1 MSRTFIRQAVQIAPS
16 DYSASPSGYDDT
28 VTPSLA
34 NYESTRPA
42 NLEDD
47 LNSIRSMG
55 QNFLNRNGASFPV
68 GNWYDDISQ
77 PTYLENGTERGII
90 ATNNALHKLE
100 KKRVL
105 RDVWKLL
112 DIYPGLDLAIA
123 LVNDL
128 RTQYEA
134 HRVLVGGG
142 PVHGSADATNTI
154 AAPLATNLATAITL
168 ANDIKAK
175 YNAHRVD
182 VSGAPAIHGAADN
195 TNVVSSPNATVLS
208 DLITL
213 VNEIRVD
220 YEAHRQLIAGGVHTA
235 ADATNIVTA
244 PTVGSTT
251 QVHVFTA
258 AQIPLQTTAAIGAVT
273 TLGTVAATATTFG
286 TAGLDEV
293 ASTSDI
299 NPKNMMQLID
309 AANHADPIL
318 IGGKQLF
325 ALFQTESATDG
336 STISGTTPNR
346 AQCSFVVRNNTGDDL
361 ELVSVPVTQG
371 FNFATRERK
380 RLEDLDEQDF
390 LKGATI
396 EFPAST
402 TVTRQI
408 AYDNQ
413 GVTPVELATDAFIDL
428 GTGVEW
434 DVRDVAN
441 AVLLQI
447 HEGSGSAASTIQIA
461 QDVDYF
467 DVNAVDNDFLNG
479 IKVDTGAAGTTIN
492 IGVTANQIDCGGAL
506 TVASG
511 GGADLKV
518 DAAGE
523 LLFDDTNRTGAG
535 WTATSVKLS
544 DTTAE
549 WTQYRTDF
557 GEVSIFDALHQAYT
571 RSKRVKGYAKVTA
584 NVAAGN
590 DVDKTTTNRL
600 DVDLPDFSGV
610 GTFVDDV
617 DVYLNGELLRN
628 EASYP
633 GTHDV
638 APGSTPSQGQLKFEF
653 ALRGTGSKPD
663 QICMIVWSS

>member
-16 DYSASPSGYDDT
+16 DYAATPSGYDDS

-47 LNSIRSMG
+47 LNSLRS
-55 QNFLNRNGASFPV
+55 QLNNLLNRSGATFPTAK
-68 GNWYDDISQ
+68 WYEDLVQ
-77 PTYLENGTERGII
+77 PTALENGTIRGVD
-90 ATNNALHKLE
+90 AVNAALHAVE

-105 RDVWKLL
+105 RDVWKIL
-112 DIYPGLDLAIA
+112 DIYPGLDLAIL

-142 PVHGSADATNTI
+142 PVHGSADGTNSI

-175 YNAHRVD
+175 YNAHRQD
-182 VSGAPAIHGAADN
+182 VSGAPPIHGAVDS
-195 TNVVSSPNATVLS
+195 TNIVTSGDASTLAN
-208 DLITL
+208 LITL

-220 YEAHRQLIAGGVHTA
+220 YEAHRQLIAGGVHTV
-235 ADATNIVTA
+235 ADGTDIVTA
-244 PTVGSTT
+244 LTVGATT

-258 AQIPLQTTAAIGAVT
+258 AQLPLNTKAAVGAVT
-273 TLGTVAATATTFG
+273 TLGTVAAQATVFG

-293 ASTSDI
+293 GSTTDV
-299 NPKNMMQLID
+299 NPKNMMMLVD
-309 AANHADPIL
+309 AVNHLDPIL

-336 STISGTTPNR
+336 HTMTGSTPTR
-346 AQCSFVVRNNTGDDL
+346 AQLSFVVRNNTGDDL
-361 ELVSVPVTQG
+361 ELVSVPTTQG
-371 FNFATRERK
+371 INFATRERV
-380 RLEDLDEQDF
+380 RLEGLDEQDF

-408 AYDNQ
+408 SYDNQ
-413 GVTPVELATDAFIDL
+413 GVTPVEMATNSYLDL
-428 GTGVEW
+428 GTGLEW
-434 DVRDVAN
+434 TLRDVLN
-441 AVLLQI
+441 AALLRVI
-447 HEGSGSAASTIQIA
+447 EGSPSANTVQLTSE
-461 QDVDYF
+461 VDIF
-467 DVNAVDNDFLNG
+467 DVNAVLNDFLNG
-479 IKVDTGAAGTTIN
+479 VSVDTGAAGTTIN
-492 IGVTANQIDCGGAL
+492 LGVTPNQIDSGGAL

-511 GGADLKV
+511 GGGDLKL

-523 LLFDDTNRTGAG
+523 VLFDDVNRTGAG
-535 WTATSVKLS
+535 WTASSVKLS
-544 DTTAE
+544 DTTQEWINYKAE
-549 WTQYRTDF
+549 F
-557 GEVSIFDALHQAYT
+557 GEVSIFDALYQAKT
-571 RSKRVKGYAKVTA
+571 TAKRKKGQAKLVL
-584 NVAAGN
+584 NVAAGA
-590 DVDKTTTNRL
+590 DVDKTTTSRL
-600 DVDLPDFSGV
+600 DVDLPDYSAV

-633 GTHDV
+633 GTEDV
-638 APGSTPSQGQLKFEF
+638 APGSTPAQGMLKFEF

-663 QICMIVWSS
+663 QLTMIVWGS